1 MNEDI
6 LFKTQAFVF
15 SLRVGGV
22 LRRGDSVL
30 LQCPRGTRDYAI
42 IGGHIQAMET
52 AAETLVR
59 EFREELHAEVE
70 VGDLL
75 CVAENFFPWGSK
87 PCHQVCFYYE
97 VSLKEDSIPLE
108 GVFQG
113 YDDLG
118 GVRYNL
124 DFCWIP
130 VKAIEEGLT
139 VYPVG
144 IAPYLIRKDLK
155 NGYLLS
161 RELD

>member
-1 MNEDI
+1 MNQDI
-6 LFKTQAFVF
+6 LFKTEDFVF
-15 SLRVGGV
+15 SFRVGGV
-22 LRRGDSVL
+22 LRGKNTVL
-30 LQCPRGTRDYAI
+30 LQCPRDTQDYAI
-42 IGGHIQAMET
+42 IGGHIRAMET
-52 AAETLVR
+52 ASESLVR
-59 EFREELHAEVE
+59 EFLEELHAEVE

-87 PCHQVCFYYE
+87 PCHQLCFYYE
-97 VSLKEDSIPLE
+97 VRLKDDSIPLE
-108 GVFQG
+108 GKFQG
-113 YDDLG
+113 YDELDNQ
-118 GVRYNL
+118 RYDL

-155 NGYLLS
+155 NGYILS

>member
-1 MNEDI
+1 MNQDI
-6 LFKTQAFVF
+6 LFKTEDFVF
-15 SLRVGGV
+15 SFRVGGV
-22 LRRGDSVL
+22 LRRGDTVL

-42 IGGHIQAMET
+42 IGGHICAMET
-52 AAETLVR
+52 ASETLVR

-87 PCHQVCFYYE
+87 PCHQICFYYE
-97 VSLKEDSIPLE
+97 VQLKDHSIPLE
-108 GVFQG
+108 GTFQG
-113 YDDLG
+113 YDDLDNQ
-118 GVRYNL
+118 RYDL

-130 VKAIEEGLT
+130 VKAIEEGVT

-144 IAPYLIRKDLK
+144 IAPYLIRNDLK

-161 RELD
+161 RRFD